1 MDFLINFDTKKMG
14 MFKFCVD
21 PSHFRWKAQT
31 INQTRHHPE
40 NLSLEPL
47 KQINKSISNAFKSF
61 LKGLQIN
68 SRRVTMYIKDETKTW
83 NQTQSEWS
91 IKLVVHI

>member
-1 MDFLINFDTKKMG
+1 MGQMDFLIFDTEKMG

-47 KQINKSISNAFKSF
+47 KQINI
-61 LKGLQIN
+61 
-68 SRRVTMYIKDETKTW
+68 
-83 NQTQSEWS
+83 
-91 IKLVVHI
+91 